1 MFPYLII
8 MIPEVFSQLS
18 WIRTITYGISFN
30 KETKNKNKRSVSDDM
45 FPYQRMI
52 THVTGLFYDRISHR
66 RKDTSYISQEFL
78 STAVDCQISF
88 MNHTGFP
95 SIKKSRWERSEY
107 GNYVFP
113 IREWSQRLPQDF
125 RQ

>member
-1 MFPYLII
+1 MR
-8 MIPEVFSQLS
+8 Q
-18 WIRTITYGISFN
+18 N
-30 KETKNKNKRSVSDDM
+30 M

-52 THVTGLFYDRISHR
+52 THVTSQVYFTIGYHIDEKIQVISHR
-66 RKDTSYISQEFL
+66 NSF

-113 IREWSQRLPQDF
+113 IREWSQRLPQISVNKQRIRRVNAKIMFSLSTFFCDRSSTDYLIKYERYF
-125 RQ
+125 IQ